1 MSSSEEAKLKT
12 RIRKDLTVRGIWYT
26 NIANGVLGSIPGDPD
41 IIACHDG
48 RMIAIEGKA
57 PRGAKRAQQTDRK
70 ALIEACGGHY
80 YFVRNWEQY
89 LLMLEKEGII

>member
-1 MSSSEEAKLKT
+1 MSSSEEARLKT
-12 RIRKDLTVRGIWYT
+12 RIRKDLMERGIWYT

-48 RMIAIEGKA
+48 HMIAIEGKA
-57 PRGAKRAQQTDRK
+57 PRGAKRAQQIDRK

-80 YFVRNWEQY
+80 YFIRNWEQY
-89 LLMLEKEGII
+89 LIMLEKEGII

>member
-1 MSSSEEAKLKT
+1 MSSSEEARLKSK
-12 RIRKDLTVRGIWYT
+12 IRKDLTERGIWYT

-70 ALIEACGGHY
+70 ALIEKCGGHY
-80 YFVRNWEQY
+80 YFIRNWEQY
-89 LLMLEKEGII
+89 QIMLKKEGIE